1 MAGNT
6 LDQATQMLGGAPGTV
21 MIGANTRV
29 KGEGGFLGTQVDTL
43 MFANGGTGTWMAAN
57 TRVRVGGVF
66 TVSATAQ
73 GMNIIPSVPSPITAP
88 ITVVPGNP
96 KIRST

>member
-6 LDQATQMLGGAPGTV
+6 LDQAAQLLSGGAPGTTMV
-21 MIGANTRV
+21 GPNTRV
-29 KGEGGFLGTQVDTL
+29 KGEGGFLGTQSDAL
-43 MFANGGTGTWMAAN
+43 MFAHGGAGNWLVAN
-57 TRVRVGGVF
+57 TRVRVAGVF

-73 GMNIIPSVPSPITAP
+73 GTSVIPGPPPVTVPVTI
-88 ITVVPGNP
+88 VPGNP